1 VRLTVL
7 GSAASYAGAGE
18 ACSGHLVESAGARV
32 LIDVG
37 NGVLANLVRVLD
49 PLHLD
54 AVFVTHAHP
63 DHFLDVY
70 ALQSLLR
77 YAPQGPA
84 PALPLYLPSGLFDR
98 ILRLH
103 VTHGADDMRAAF
115 RVHDLV
121 VDEPLSVGDLKITPK
136 RSAHLPDSFG
146 LVIESGGVR
155 LAYTSD
161 TCRGAE
167 AEAIAADA
175 DTLLAEATLPEAYA
189 GKAPHMTAREAGEL
203 AASAGASR
211 LILTHIW
218 PTNDRAQ
225 MAREAKAAFNGEVL
239 LAEEML
245 AVEL

>member
-1 VRLTVL
+1 VRLTIL
-7 GSAASYAGAGE
+7 GSAASYAGPGE
-18 ACSGHLVESAGARV
+18 ACSGHLVETAGARV
-32 LIDVG
+32 LIDAG
-37 NGVLANLVRVLD
+37 NGVLANLARVLD

-98 ILRLH
+98 LLGLH
-103 VTHGADDMRAAF
+103 VSHGADDMRAAF
-115 RVHDLV
+115 RVHDLAA
-121 VDEPLSVGDLKITPK
+121 DEPLSIGDVTITPK

-146 LVIESGGVR
+146 LVIECGGGR

-161 TCRGAE
+161 TRPGPE
-167 AEAIAADA
+167 AQAIAAGA
-175 DTLLAEATLPEAYA
+175 DTLLADATLPEAYA

-203 AASAGASR
+203 ATSAGASR

-218 PTNDRAQ
+218 PTNDRAE
-225 MAREAKAAFNGEVL
+225 MAHEASAAFNGEVL

-245 AVEL
+245 VVEL